1 MNEAELTNYLHTR
14 IPLSASMDVT
24 VRKADATAVTLEA
37 PLSPNINHRETV
49 FGGSAS
55 AVAILAAW
63 TLLFVRLRDEGLDAR
78 VVIQEN
84 SMRYERPIA
93 GIFTAVA
100 VAPDAEVWARFVK
113 TLQRRGRARIS
124 VQSEILFEGERAGW
138 LEGSFVVLGGKTGDQ
153 PNG

>member
-1 MNEAELTNYLHTR
+1 MNEAELTAYLRAH
-14 IPLSASMDVT
+14 IPLSAAMDVT
-24 VRKADATAVTLEA
+24 VRKADPTAVMLEA
-37 PLSPNINHRETV
+37 PLAPNINHRETV

-93 GIFTAVA
+93 GTFTAVA
-100 VAPDAEVWARFVK
+100 VAPEAEVWARFVK

-124 VQSEILFEGERAGW
+124 VQSELRFEGERAGW
-138 LEGSFVVLGGKTGDQ
+138 LEGSFVALGGKTGDQ